1 MSTKKPEKWEK
12 WLFGNANLKRNLPS
26 VLVPESKISEED
38 EDLRDFFLTLGLIF
52 NDLKGLVTINQ
63 TLKEVYL
70 KPGKE
75 TTVSDH
81 LGEFQ
86 GLDLQVLKY
95 IQGSLY
101 EALSYLKN
109 KDEIFLSSG
118 VQNIIQ
124 ETPLHIQAVWDLL
137 YKVATGNSIDDERF
151 KEFEELKPI
160 LKTLRNHIS
169 FHYQSEPGKPRLID
183 GYRTFFFEG
192 VEDVR
197 PESRENA
204 YRSTS
209 TGNWDES
216 RFYYSDAALQGY
228 FINIYGGGI
237 EAKKYSELV
246 FAINSAI
253 LPALNRLLIEYHK
266 TKVDNFS

>member
-12 WLFGNANLKRNLPS
+12 WLFWNANLKRNLPS

-52 NDLKGLVTINQ
+52 NDLKGLIIINE

-70 KPGKE
+70 KPDQATE
-75 TTVSDH
+75 LSDH

-95 IQGSLY
+95 IQGTLF
-101 EALSYLKN
+101 EALLYLQHKN
-109 KDEIFLSSG
+109 KIYTSRE
-118 VQNIIQ
+118 VQSLVK
-124 ETPLHIQAVWDLL
+124 ETPVDIQAVWDLL
-137 YKVATGNSIDDERF
+137 HKVATGKSVDDPQF
-151 KEFEELKPI
+151 KDFEELKSI
-160 LKTLRNHIS
+160 LNTIRNHIS
-169 FHYQSEPGKPRLID
+169 FHYQSKPGKPKLID
-183 GYRTFFFEG
+183 GYRKFFFEG
-192 VEDVR
+192 LEGVR
-197 PESRENA
+197 PEARENA

-209 TGNWDES
+209 LGDWGDT
-216 RFYYSDAALQGY
+216 RFYYSDAALQAY
-228 FINIYGGGI
+228 FINLYGGDI
-237 EAKKYSELV
+237 EAKKYSKLV

-266 TKVDNFS
+266 TKVDNFH